1 MARWLAIL
9 VRTLRST
16 IRTQRELALENL
28 ALRQQVAVWKVR
40 QPRPQLTATDRLFWV
55 VLSRLWKNWRSSLQ
69 VVRPETVVRWH
80 RQGFRRYWAW
90 KSRHRR
96 GRPAIGTEVRD
107 LIRRMSRANPLW
119 GAPRIHGE
127 LLKLGLT
134 VSQATVSKYMP
145 RQRRPPSKV
154 WRTFLKNHAQ
164 DLIALDFFTV
174 PTATFRVLFVLVV
187 LSHGRRRLRH
197 FNITEH
203 PTAEWTARQLI
214 EACGPED
221 SSRYLIRDRDQVY
234 GERFSR
240 QAKMLDIRQ
249 TVIAPRSP
257 WQNAYAERVIGSI
270 RRECLDHIV
279 VIGERHLRGIL
290 SSYVDYYNET
300 RTHLALAK
308 DAPEPR
314 RAQGP
319 SQGGV
324 VEVPRVGGLH
334 HEYLRRAA

>member
-1 MARWLAIL
+1 
-9 VRTLRST
+9 
-16 IRTQRELALENL
+16 
-28 ALRQQVAVWKVR
+28 
-40 QPRPQLTATDRLFWV
+40 
-55 VLSRLWKNWRSSLQ
+55 
-69 VVRPETVVRWH
+69 
-80 RQGFRRYWAW
+80 
-90 KSRHRR
+90 
-96 GRPAIGTEVRD
+96 
-107 LIRRMSRANPLW
+107 
-119 GAPRIHGE
+119 
-127 LLKLGLT
+127 
-134 VSQATVSKYMP
+134 
-145 RQRRPPSKV
+145 V

-221 SSRYLIRDRDQVY
+221 SPRYLIRDRDQVY

-240 QAKMLDIRQ
+240 QARMLDIRE
-249 TVIAPRSP
+249 TVTTPRSP

-279 VIGERHLRGIL
+279 VIGERHLREIL
-290 SSYVDYYNET
+290 SNYVDYYNET

-308 DAPEPR
+308 DASEPR
-314 RAQGP
+314 SAQAP
-319 SQGGV
+319 SQGRV

-334 HEYLRRAA
+334 HEYRRRAA